1 MNATLDLRAEGKR
14 RSASI
19 AGFGVLSPRERALVE
34 STWRGRMVNEHVSAQ
49 VYAGL
54 LQQGMRAGIPASFLD
69 ELASMI
75 AEELQHAKLCAAVLD
90 RLGGD
95 PIATLPELR
104 ALPEHRDTT
113 PLAALLRNVLSVS
126 CLSETVAVALIQAE
140 RLDLGDSPAAAI
152 LGEILGDEVGHASF
166 GWRLLAALDPLEP
179 DLHAALAA
187 YLPTALEHLV
197 AHELDHLSP
206 APAPTAAAA
215 YAGACDGEN
224 ARLVFFSTIDEVI
237 VPGLERHGLPA
248 AQAWSAVRATGAT
261 GPLG

>member
-1 MNATLDLRAEGKR
+1 MTAMLDLRDEGRR

-19 AGFGVLSPRERALVE
+19 TGHFGALSARERTLVE
-34 STWRGRMVNEHVSAQ
+34 STWRGRMVNEHISAQ

-54 LQQGMRAGIPASFLD
+54 LQQGMRAGIPPAFLD
-69 ELASMI
+69 ELAAMI
-75 AEELQHAKLCAAVLD
+75 AEELTHAKLCAAVLHH
-90 RLGGD
+90 LGGD
-95 PIATLPELR
+95 PIAPLPELA

-140 RLDLGDSPAAAI
+140 RLDLGDSPAASV

-166 GWRLLAALDPLEP
+166 GWRLFAALGPLEP
-179 DLHAALAA
+179 HVQGALAA
-187 YLPTALEHLV
+187 YLPTALTHLV
-197 AHELDHLSP
+197 AHELAHLSP

-224 ARLVFFSTIDEVI
+224 ARLVLFSTIDEVI

-248 AQAWSAVRATGAT
+248 ARAWAELRATGPS
-261 GPLG
+261 G